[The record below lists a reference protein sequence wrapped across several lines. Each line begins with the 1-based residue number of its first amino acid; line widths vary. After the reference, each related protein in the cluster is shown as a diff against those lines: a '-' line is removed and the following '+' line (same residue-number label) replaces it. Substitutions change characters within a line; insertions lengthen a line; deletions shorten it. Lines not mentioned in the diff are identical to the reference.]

1 MKTVLITGASSGIGQ
16 ALCVEYA
23 SLGYQVYAGGR
34 NQERLEALAKSYPNV
49 VPLICDLTDL
59 AKIQSASQELPAL
72 DLLIL
77 NAGNCEYIDDPIN
90 FDAQLFNRVIQANLI
105 SVANSL
111 SVWLKL
117 VKQGGTVAFNSS
129 SATFLPL
136 PRAEAYGA
144 SKAAVS
150 YLANTL
156 RIDLKSKGIHVS
168 LIHPGFVET
177 PLTEKNTFPMPS
189 IVTAEQ
195 AAVIIRRG
203 LDKNKN
209 EINFPRAF
217 IFIMKLMAHLPNV
230 VWQKIALR
238 MI

>member
-1 MKTVLITGASSGIGQ
+1 MKTVLITGASSGIGR
-16 ALCVEYA
+16 ALCIEYA
-23 SLGYQVYAGGR
+23 KLGYKVFAGGR
-34 NQERLEALAKSYPNV
+34 NRERLEILSQSYNNV
-49 VPLICDLTDL
+49 VPLVCDLTDL
-59 AKIQSASQELPAL
+59 EMTKGASENLPAL

-90 FDAQLFNRVIQANLI
+90 FDAQLFERVIQANLL
-105 SVANSL
+105 SVSNSL
-111 SVWLKL
+111 SLWLKL
-117 VKQGGTVAFNSS
+117 LKQGGTVAFNSS

-156 RIDLKSKGIHVS
+156 RIDLKNKGINVS

-195 AAVIIRRG
+195 AALIIRKG

-209 EINFPRAF
+209 EINFPREL
-217 IFIMKLMAHLPNV
+217 IFVMKLMAYLPSA